1 MGGLGSN
8 GDTTLCKPTAS
19 LAHLEEEEEEGGS
32 HNKSATVPMTA
43 FAPQTHLAAVANL
56 LQVKGQ

>member
-8 GDTTLCKPTAS
+8 GDTTLGKPTAS
-19 LAHLEEEEEEGGS
+19 LANLVMEEEEGGS
-32 HNKSATVPMTA
+32 HNKSVTVTVAA
-43 FAPQTHLAAVANL
+43 FAPQTYLTAMANL